1 MFLKTF
7 FKRGTALVA
16 AAAMF
21 QAPLAFADSV
31 VTPQPGGPAV
41 VRQMMVAHEPSLSQA
56 QEIALLRK
64 HVKYVFI
71 IFQENRSFDSYFGT
85 FPGANGLFSQPA
97 ADTPGFSQPIE
108 NTDGSMG
115 VISPFRIGP
124 AQYAADTDDV
134 DHSHAGMAHKMDVVN
149 GVPKMD
155 RFALVEEK
163 EYIKGPATPLAGG
176 QAAWRAGNGL

>member
-41 VRQMMVAHEPSLSQA
+41 VRQVMVAHEPSLSQA
-56 QEIALLRK
+56 QEIALLRR

-71 IFQENRSFDSYFGT
+71 IFQENRSFRFLCPSAPFH
-85 FPGANGLFSQPA
+85 GAHSLFSQPA
-97 ADTPGFSQPIE
+97 AHSARA
-108 NTDGSMG
+108 
-115 VISPFRIGP
+115 SPSR
-124 AQYAADTDDV
+124 
-134 DHSHAGMAHKMDVVN
+134 
-149 GVPKMD
+149 
-155 RFALVEEK
+155 L
-163 EYIKGPATPLAGG
+163 
-176 QAAWRAGNGL
+176 

>member
-1 MFLKTF
+1 MYVKEL
-7 FKRGTALVA
+7 FKRGTALAA

-21 QAPLAFADSV
+21 QAPLAFAEPV
-31 VTPQPGGPAV
+31 VTPQPAGPEAV
-41 VRQMMVAHEPSLSQA
+41 RAMMVAHEPSISQA

-85 FPGANGLFSQPA
+85 FPGANGLYSRPA

-124 AQYAADTDDV
+124 VQYAADTDDV
-134 DHSHAGMAHKMDVVN
+134 DHSHAGMAHKMDVVDGN
-149 GVPKMD
+149 AKMD

-163 EYIKGPATPLAGG
+163 EYIKPGQQFPSLAAK
-176 QAAWRAGNGL
+176 Q